1 MTTLDNILEEVKK
14 ANSIVILTHENPD
27 GDAIGSSLAAYI
39 GLKEINKD
47 VEVIIPE
54 LPRVFSFLPCADEI
68 KKEGTR
74 ENYDLAIA
82 LDCASLKML
91 NGWAHY
97 FENAKAKVV
106 IDHHSTNTMYGDHN
120 FVNPDSPACAQVLIS
135 MFENFE
141 INISQEMG
149 TCILTGII
157 TDTGGFQYSSV
168 TPETF
173 EFAAEL
179 LKRGVNVSDI
189 YKRVMDTK
197 SRANFELRK
206 RTLDRMEFFEDGKI
220 AFTYITMK
228 DLEETNAEPGD
239 HEGIVN
245 EGRAIEGVEVSIF
258 LRETEKG
265 FKASLRSNDYLNVSD
280 VCMIFGGGGHF
291 HAAGCTIDTSLEQAK
306 ERILNQVKNNL

>member
-54 LPRVFSFLPCADEI
+54 LPRVFSFLPYADEI